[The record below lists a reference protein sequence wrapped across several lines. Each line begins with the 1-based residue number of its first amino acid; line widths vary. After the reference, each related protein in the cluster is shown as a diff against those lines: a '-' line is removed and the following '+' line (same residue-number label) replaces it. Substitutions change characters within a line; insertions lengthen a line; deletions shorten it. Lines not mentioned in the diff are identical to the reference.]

1 MLELGRA
8 LATSVA
14 KGPQTT
20 RSGAHRAAAKTLDS
34 ARLTAPDC
42 NARAPSLASS
52 RPRGR
57 VVEECCMPFLGARAC
72 PVQTDANARCQSAS
86 PRSRTK
92 RVKTHFSWR
101 RKSCPGPQLACVCGC
116 GAGDLAVFVT
126 IDGGV
131 QRAYAFLSRTL
142 GSGPR
147 EAPPLP
153 GPLRTP
159 PACPGSHRRSGFA
172 KQSPAHGHR
181 MLRRMRGS
189 IGCEPAWPLPCQMS
203 VMRSCAG
210 PSSSERPTCSSP
222 PAIP

>member
-1 MLELGRA
+1 MDAMLELGRA

-57 VVEECCMPFLGARAC
+57 VVEECCRPFLGARAC

-101 RKSCPGPQLACVCGC
+101 PKSCPGPQLACVCGC

-147 EAPPLP
+147 EAPRSPVP
-153 GPLRTP
+153 FALRP
-159 PACPGSHRRSGFA
+159 PAPDRTADPDSQSSLPRTGIACSGGCADPSDASLRGPCLA
-172 KQSPAHGHR
+172 K
-181 MLRRMRGS
+181 
-189 IGCEPAWPLPCQMS
+189 
-203 VMRSCAG
+203 
-210 PSSSERPTCSSP
+210 
-222 PAIP
+222 